1 MLNKTNIISF
11 VLFNLSWIY
20 LAMKITIILTTIGAA
35 AGFAYASVLGCDSV
49 CSIASSSL
57 NTTVYGAFAGLV
69 LAFPINKKIK
79 NK

>member
-1 MLNKTNIISF
+1 
-11 VLFNLSWIY
+11 
-20 LAMKITIILTTIGAA
+20 MKLTIILTIIGAV
-35 AGFAYASVLGCDSV
+35 AGFAYASLLGCESV

>member
-1 MLNKTNIISF
+1 
-11 VLFNLSWIY
+11 
-20 LAMKITIILTTIGAA
+20 MKITIILTTIGAV
-35 AGFAYASVLGCDSV
+35 AGFAYASLLGCESV

-69 LAFPINKKIK
+69 LAFPINKKFK

>member
-1 MLNKTNIISF
+1 
-11 VLFNLSWIY
+11 
-20 LAMKITIILTTIGAA
+20 MKLTIILTTIGAA

-69 LAFPINKKIK
+69 LAFPINKKLRKSKYYLFLSIQVPHSWGFLFLG
-79 NK
+79 

>member
-1 MLNKTNIISF
+1 
-11 VLFNLSWIY
+11 
-20 LAMKITIILTTIGAA
+20 MKITIILTIIGAA
-35 AGFAYASVLGCDSV
+35 AGFAYASVLGCDAV